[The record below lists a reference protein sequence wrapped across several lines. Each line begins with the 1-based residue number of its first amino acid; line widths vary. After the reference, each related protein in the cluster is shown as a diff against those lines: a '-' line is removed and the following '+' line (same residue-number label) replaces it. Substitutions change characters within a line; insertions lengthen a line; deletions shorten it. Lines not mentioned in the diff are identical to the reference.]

1 MKRAF
6 VTGATGFIGGRLVHA
21 LVRDGWTVHCLCRPE
36 SDTRAL
42 DPQAI
47 VLRSQVQPDA
57 ITEAMREAKP
67 DVVFHLASLYL
78 SDHEAADVDRLIS
91 SNVLFTAL
99 LAEAMTAV
107 GVARL
112 VNTGTAWQRF
122 GVKDASGYNPV
133 NLYAA
138 TKQAAS
144 DVLRYYH
151 DARKLSLV
159 TLELFDT
166 YGRGDP
172 RRKIVQLLVD
182 AAMSGDPLG
191 LSPGEQVIDLTHVD
205 DIIDA
210 FLLAGRRLLGAQEY
224 PRNER
229 FLLSGERATLRDLAI
244 LVGDTL
250 GRPMN
255 VEFGARAYRSRE
267 VMEPVLPGPEER
279 LPNWHPQRSLVNC
292 LPELA
297 GIG

>member
-1 MKRAF
+1 MRRAL
-6 VTGATGFIGGRLVHA
+6 VTGATGFIGGRLVDT
-21 LVRDGWTVHCLCRPE
+21 LVSGGWAVHCLCRSG
-36 SDTRAL
+36 SDTRSL
-42 DPQAI
+42 DPRAVVHRAQA
-47 VLRSQVQPDA
+47 QPDA
-57 ITEAMREAKP
+57 IDEAMREAKP
-67 DVVFHLASLYL
+67 DIVFHLASLYL
-78 SDHEAADVDRLIS
+78 SEHEPADVERLIA
-91 SNVLFTAL
+91 SNVLFTAM
-99 LAEAMTAV
+99 LAESMCAA
-107 GVARL
+107 GVTRM

-122 GVKDASGYNPV
+122 RVTDPGDFNPV

-144 DVLRYYH
+144 DLLRYYH
-151 DARKLSLV
+151 DARGLSLV

-182 AAMSGDPLG
+182 VAKSGDTLG

-205 DIIDA
+205 DVVDA
-210 FLLAGRRLLGAQEY
+210 FVLAAGRLFDDDR

-229 FLLSGERATLRDLAI
+229 FLLSGERATLRDLAR

-255 VEFGARAYRSRE
+255 IDFGARPYRARE
-267 VMEPVLPGPEER
+267 VMEPVVSGPQAKLPG
-279 LPNWHPQRSLVNC
+279 WHPQRSLVKS

-297 GIG
+297 GPD

>member
-1 MKRAF
+1 MKRAL

-21 LVRDGWTVHCLCRPE
+21 LVRDGWTIHCLCRPE
-36 SDTRAL
+36 SDIRSL

-47 VLRSQVQPDA
+47 VLRAQAQPDEIA
-57 ITEAMREAKP
+57 EVMREAKP
-67 DVVFHLASLYL
+67 DIVFHLASLYL

-99 LAEAMTAV
+99 LAEAMTAS
-107 GVARL
+107 GVVRL

-122 GVKDASGYNPV
+122 GVEDARDYNPV

-182 AAMSGDPLG
+182 AARSGDTLG
-191 LSPGEQVIDLTHVD
+191 LSPGEQMIDLTHVD
-205 DIIDA
+205 DVIDA
-210 FLLAGRRLLGAQEY
+210 FLLAGRRLFNDNGR

-229 FLLSGERATLRDLAI
+229 FLLSGERTSLRDLAI

-250 GRPMN
+250 GRPIN
-255 VEFGARAYRSRE
+255 VEFGARPYRPRE
-267 VMEPVLPGPEER
+267 VMEPVVAGTEDR
-279 LPNWHPQRSLVNC
+279 LPHWHPQRSLVSC

-297 GIG
+297 GNG